1 MDTDTPNELDG
12 KQEPGGGGGGGGGVL
27 QGLSPQFGGEAPSA
41 KPPPITTAIRNTAHT
56 LIEQLI
62 FFIFSSLKKA

>member
-1 MDTDTPNELDG
+1 VTDTDTPNELDG
-12 KQEPGGGGGGGGGVL
+12 RQEPGGGGGGP
-27 QGLSPQFGGEAPSA
+27 QARSPQCVWA
-41 KPPPITTAIRNTAHT
+41 KALPVDRATRSKVHI